1 MSNRN
6 EQSASRSKLLVFI
19 AIYGTV
25 LVALLALVNLEQ
37 LNGFLDGVLSLLR
50 PVIWGLV
57 ISYLINPVFRFFER
71 KVFIR
76 LRHSGMRRAF
86 SLILSYLVFFLL
98 IALLLAILV
107 PQLIQSLTNFL
118 SKLGDYTDSAVGSYN
133 SLVNGLNQ
141 RLDAVGLHQ
150 NIMKPLDAENI
161 GFSMN
166 SLIANLDKIM
176 AWTEPFLAPDG
187 SFDPI
192 EILSGVLSG
201 ITDLIFAFFVSI
213 YLLTTKERR
222 YAQVMKLRHAI
233 FSHSVNAFITRVCAV
248 ANRCFGS
255 FILGKL
261 AESLLIAVTAY
272 LTFLVFG
279 IPYPLLIAVI
289 GGIANIIPFV
299 GPILGLIPALVIV
312 LLAAP
317 GKALTMVLI
326 VFVIQQLDK
335 NLINPRMLDQ
345 TNISSL
351 AVLIAI
357 TTVGFTFGLSGLLL
371 CVPLFATVM
380 VLLEEDV
387 ERRLRKKGMLSAL
400 ENHYPTDSIV
410 NPARDARKT
419 SDTVIKRFER
429 HILGIQTKQEKEQP
443 LSGGERFSLRVY
455 EFLIH
460 NRIIPELSNEIRM
473 QFTAERIEKNAEEEA
488 EQKIREMHGIDLLE
502 KQAES
507 TQ

>member
-1 MSNRN
+1 MTNQPQHNPNHRKILT
-6 EQSASRSKLLVFI
+6 AA
-19 AIYGTV
+19 AIYGSI
-25 LVALLALVNLEQ
+25 LLALCALINLEQ
-37 LNGFLDGVLSLLR
+37 LNGFADGALSLLR
-50 PVIWGLV
+50 PILWGLA
-57 ISYLINPVFRFFER
+57 ISYLVNPIFRFFER
-71 KVFIR
+71 KVLMR
-76 LRHSGMRRAF
+76 LRHPGLRRTF
-86 SLILSYLVFFLL
+86 SMILSYLVFFLL
-98 IALLLAILV
+98 IALFLALLI

-118 SKLGDYTDSAVGSYN
+118 SKLGDYTDSAVASYN
-133 SLVNGLNQ
+133 ALVNGLNA
-141 RLDAVGLHQ
+141 RLATAGLHQ
-150 NIMKPLDAENI
+150 NLMKPLDAANV

-166 SLIANLDKIM
+166 SLIANIDEIM

-187 SFDPI
+187 SFDLI
-192 EILSGVLSG
+192 EILSEVISG
-201 ITDLIFAFFVSI
+201 ITDLIFAFFVSV
-213 YLLTTKERR
+213 YLLSTKERR

-261 AESLLIAVTAY
+261 AESVLISVTAY
-272 LTFLVFG
+272 LTFLIFG
-279 IPYPLLIAVI
+279 VPYPLLIAVI
-289 GGIANIIPFV
+289 GGIANFIPFV

-326 VFVIQQLDK
+326 VFIIQQLDK

-357 TTVGFTFGLSGLLL
+357 TTVGFTFGLTGLLL

-380 VLLEEDV
+380 ALLEEST
-387 ERRLRKKGMLSAL
+387 ERRLRKKGMLSSL
-400 ENHYPTDSIV
+400 ENYYPSDSIV
-410 NPARDARKT
+410 NPTRDARKT
-419 SDTVIKRFER
+419 SDTIIKRFER

-443 LSGGERFSLRVY
+443 LSRGERVSLRIY
-455 EFLIH
+455 HFLIR
-460 NRIIPELSNEIRM
+460 NRIVSELSNEIRM
-473 QFTAERIEKNAEEEA
+473 QFTAEQIEKSAEEEA
-488 EQKIREMHGIDLLE
+488 ERLIKEMHGIDLLE
-502 KQAES
+502 RNAES

>member
-1 MSNRN
+1 MINQPEHTPNHR
-6 EQSASRSKLLVFI
+6 KILVAA
-19 AIYGTV
+19 AIYGSI
-25 LVALLALVNLEQ
+25 LLALCALVNLEQ
-37 LNGFLDGVLSLLR
+37 LNGFTNGVLSLLR
-50 PVIWGLV
+50 PILWGLA
-57 ISYLINPVFRFFER
+57 ISYLVNPIFRFFER
-71 KVFIR
+71 KVFTR
-76 LRHSGMRRAF
+76 FRYPGLRRAF

-98 IALLLAILV
+98 IALLLALLI

-118 SKLGDYTDSAVGSYN
+118 SKLEDYTASAVASYN
-133 SLVNGLNQ
+133 ALVNGLNT
-141 RLDAVGLHQ
+141 RLATAGLQQ
-150 NIMKPLDAENI
+150 NLVKPLDAVNV

-166 SLIANLDKIM
+166 SLIANIDEIM

-187 SFDPI
+187 SFDLI
-192 EILSGVLSG
+192 EILSGVFSV

-213 YLLTTKERR
+213 YLLSTKERR
-222 YAQVMKLRHAI
+222 YAQVLKLRHAI
-233 FSHSVNAFITRVCAV
+233 FSHSVNAFITRVCTV

-261 AESLLIAVTAY
+261 AESVLIAVTAY
-272 LTFLVFG
+272 LAFLIFG

-299 GPILGLIPALVIV
+299 GPILGLIPALAIV

-326 VFVIQQLDK
+326 VFIIQQLDK

-357 TTVGFTFGLSGLLL
+357 TTVGFTFGLTGLLL
-371 CVPLFATVM
+371 CVPLFATM
-380 VLLEEDV
+380 MALLEEST

-400 ENHYPTDSIV
+400 ENYYPSDSIL

-419 SDTVIKRFER
+419 SDTIIKRFER
-429 HILGIQTKQEKEQP
+429 HILGIQTKQEKEQS
-443 LSGGERFSLRVY
+443 LSRGERLSLRVY
-455 EFLIH
+455 QFLIR
-460 NRIIPELSNEIRM
+460 NRIISELSNEIRM
-473 QFTAERIEKNAEEEA
+473 QFTAEQIEKNAEEEA
-488 EQKIREMHGIDLLE
+488 ERLIREMHGIDLLE
-502 KQAES
+502 KNV

>member
-1 MSNRN
+1 MTNQPEHTPKHRKILI
-6 EQSASRSKLLVFI
+6 AA
-19 AIYGTV
+19 AIYGSI
-25 LVALLALVNLEQ
+25 LLALCALINLEQ
-37 LNGFLDGVLSLLR
+37 LHGFTDGVLSLLR
-50 PVIWGLV
+50 PIVWGLV
-57 ISYLINPVFRFFER
+57 ISYLVNPVFRFFER

-76 LRHSGMRRAF
+76 LRYSGLRRTL

-98 IALLLAILV
+98 IALLLALLI

-118 SKLGDYTDSAVGSYN
+118 SKLGDYTDSAVASYN
-133 SLVNGLNQ
+133 ALVNGLNT
-141 RLDAVGLHQ
+141 RLAAAGLHQ
-150 NIMKPLDAENI
+150 NLLRPLDAVNVS
-161 GFSMN
+161 FSMN
-166 SLIANLDKIM
+166 SLLDNIDEIM

-187 SFDPI
+187 SFDLV
-192 EILSGVLSG
+192 EILSELISG
-201 ITDLIFAFFVSI
+201 IADLIFAFFVSI
-213 YLLTTKERR
+213 YLLSTKERR

-233 FSHSVNAFITRVCAV
+233 FSHSVNAFITRVCTV

-261 AESLLIAVTAY
+261 AESVLIAVTAY
-272 LTFLVFG
+272 LAFLIFG

-312 LLAAP
+312 LLVAP
-317 GKALTMVLI
+317 GKALTLVLI
-326 VFVIQQLDK
+326 VFIIQQLDK

-357 TTVGFTFGLSGLLL
+357 TTVGFTFGLTGLLL
-371 CVPLFATVM
+371 CVPLFATM
-380 VLLEEDV
+380 MALLEEST

-400 ENHYPTDSIV
+400 ENYYPSDSIL

-419 SDTVIKRFER
+419 SDTIIKRFER
-429 HILGIQTKQEKEQP
+429 HILGIQTKQEKEQS
-443 LSGGERFSLRVY
+443 LSRGERLSLRVY
-455 EFLIH
+455 QFLIR
-460 NRIIPELSNEIRM
+460 NRIISELSNEIRM
-473 QFTAERIEKNAEEEA
+473 QFTAEQIEKNAEEEA
-488 EQKIREMHGIDLLE
+488 ERLIREMHGIDLLE
-502 KQAES
+502 KNV